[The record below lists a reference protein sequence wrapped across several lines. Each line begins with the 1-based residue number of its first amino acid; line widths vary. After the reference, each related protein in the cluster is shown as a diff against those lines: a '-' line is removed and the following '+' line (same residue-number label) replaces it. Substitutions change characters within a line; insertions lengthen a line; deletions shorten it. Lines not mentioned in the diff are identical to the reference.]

1 MAFDIQTA
9 VSGVDIKNGT
19 SVVSTTFTGTYSTL
33 NTSVINNPTIDDIKE
48 KYDDRFD
55 DPRYYTG
62 DTRD

>member
-1 MAFDIQTA
+1 MAFDIQAA
-9 VSGVDIKNGT
+9 VSGVDVKNGT